1 LLLGMPVHKPH
12 TAEAFLPPGGTVLLI
27 TDGLIEDRQVAIEDN
42 MERLR
47 AAAEEVAGADVEA
60 FGNHLM
66 SVFGARE
73 DDVAMIAL
81 RRSAL

>member
-1 LLLGMPVHKPH
+1 
-12 TAEAFLPPGGTVLLI
+12 
-27 TDGLIEDRQVAIEDN
+27 

-47 AAAEEVAGADVEA
+47 TEAQEIAGADIEA

-66 SVFGARE
+66 ALFGPRE

-81 RRSAL
+81 RRSLL

>member
-1 LLLGMPVHKPH
+1 
-12 TAEAFLPPGGTVLLI
+12 
-27 TDGLIEDRQVAIEDN
+27 

-47 AAAEEVAGADVEA
+47 VAAQDVAGADAEA
-60 FGNHLM
+60 FTNHLM
-66 SVFGARE
+66 SLFGARG

>member
-1 LLLGMPVHKPH
+1 MPMHKPH
-12 TAEAFLPPGGTVLLI
+12 VQQAFLPPGGTILLI
-27 TDGLIEDRQVAIEDN
+27 TDGLIEDRQVPLEDN

-47 AAAEEVAGADVEA
+47 VAAQDIAGADVEA

-66 SVFGARE
+66 SLFGARE